1 MSSTSAGTS
10 FIGLL
15 SRLVLAVG
23 FFFSGWHLCFDTV
36 EFTPEEIR
44 VLEGD
49 AVAIT
54 PVSLLAP
61 VAPAAQKPTSQPTAK
76 GTNATKPSSVQAAAL
91 AAMSTTEQESP
102 AEAPAASQSGHRPAA
117 MTIALRLREV
127 GFENWSQ
134 PTAWAA
140 SVAEL
145 IGGVA
150 IFIGLLTR
158 FWAFVM
164 AVMLGASFWLSTI
177 QAEGMFD
184 RNPFEWAADAPAFE
198 QMLFAAGLFVLAVGL
213 LIKGSGPLALD
224 RLLWPSHAKTATS
237 RKNLAVEDA
246 P

>member
-10 FIGLL
+10 FIALL

-23 FFFSGWHLCFDTV
+23 FFFSGWHLCFGTV

-54 PVSLLAP
+54 PVSLLAST
-61 VAPAAQKPTSQPTAK
+61 AQKPTSQPTAK
-76 GTNATKPSSVQAAAL
+76 GTNATKPPSVQAAAL
-91 AAMSTTEQESP
+91 AAMSKTTEQESP
-102 AEAPAASQSGHRPAA
+102 AEAPAASKSGHRPAA

-164 AVMLGASFWLSTI
+164 AVMLGTSFWLSTI